1 MLLGLV
7 RNRKK
12 EQFVKI
18 NGYSNEFWGWVS
30 NNFKTI
36 SSQKNFLSFLNSL
49 EFFQPTI
56 MVNVSLIFYLM
67 LSLINPPIYLWI
79 FHFEKTY

>member
-36 SSQKNFLSFLNSL
+36 SSQKKFLSFLNSL
-49 EFFQPTI
+49 EFF
-56 MVNVSLIFYLM
+56 
-67 LSLINPPIYLWI
+67 
-79 FHFEKTY
+79 